1 MEKPLECLANPSAF
15 FTFGKTPNILFSFKE
30 DTLYLSNR
38 SLRGLW
44 KLRLISP
51 YAVAEGS
58 NYLGVDLNR
67 VKKLALSSGAY
78 FEFNLIISW
87 ISEVLSW
94 FNNLKR
100 SHL

>member
-15 FTFGKTPNILFSFKE
+15 FTFGKTPDILFSFKE

-51 YAVAEGS
+51 YTVAGGS
-58 NYLGVDLNR
+58 DYLGVDLNL
-67 VKKLALSSGAY
+67 VKKLALSLGAY
-78 FEFNLIISW
+78 FEFDGIISW
-87 ISEVLSW
+87 CL
-94 FNNLKR
+94 R
-100 SHL
+100 C